1 MRFDVPVA
9 EATPLIEEVRALLD
23 GPAEDLIA
31 EHERDHGYEPNQD
44 PDGSL
49 AEHVRQFK
57 RSVHRLGADA
67 GLYAPNIS
75 KRLGGR
81 GTSLRASM
89 YLQEEVYL
97 RGFRGQQWILAWTD
111 GPNPM
116 IEVATDRAVEKFV
129 EPLMSAEITT
139 AFAQT
144 EPEAGSD
151 ATSMRTTARRAN
163 GDWIIMGHKHLITNA
178 PFAEVVQ
185 VVARTEDGGF
195 GVFLVPEDTPG
206 FSRGPI
212 QQTMLDDGQT
222 GSLTFEEC
230 HIPDDMV
237 LGEPRKDFSMPMRW
251 INWTK
256 ARRAG
261 MCVGLSRYCL
271 DRALEYAKEREA
283 FGRPIGSF
291 EQVALQISEA
301 YRKTW
306 TTRAACDRLLK
317 ELDASDPYE
326 NPDTAARAN
335 FAAIKLITEE
345 CLLEASDVA
354 IQVFGGLGLLK
365 STGLEHIF
373 RVARNLRI
381 PGGTAEMQRRE
392 VARSLGLLKG

>member
-9 EATPLIEEVRALLD
+9 EATPLIEEARALLD

-31 EHERDHGYEPNQD
+31 EHGRDHGHEPNQD

-49 AEHVRQFK
+49 AEHVREFK
-57 RSVHRLGADA
+57 HSMHRLGADA
-67 GLYAPNIS
+67 GLYAPSIS

-89 YLQEEVYL
+89 YLQEEVFL
-97 RGFRGQQWILAWTD
+97 RGFRGQQWIFAWTD

-116 IEVATDRAVEKFV
+116 VEVATDRAVEEFV
-129 EPLMSAEITT
+129 QPLMRAEITT

-151 ATSMRTTARRAN
+151 ATSMQTTARRAN
-163 GDWIIMGHKHLITNA
+163 DGWVVTGHKHLITNA

-195 GVFLVPEDTPG
+195 GVFLVSEDTPG
-206 FSRGPI
+206 FYRGPI
-212 QQTMLDDGQT
+212 QQTILDDGQT
-222 GSLTFEEC
+222 GSLTFEDC
-230 HIPDDMV
+230 RIPHDMV

-306 TTRAACDRLLK
+306 ATRAACDRLLE

-326 NPDTAARAN
+326 NPDAAARAN
-335 FAAIKLITEE
+335 FAAIKLVTEE

-381 PGGTAEMQRRE
+381 PGGTAEIQRRE